1 MATTVLLTAKL
12 FISHLIFINWI
23 CAVFVCFIMWRQ
35 MAVVWQLSLNH
46 LSNVL
51 EVRISEWAASLSVVI
66 FRPLEPWFPDKQP
79 AVLAPA
85 EANTSIRIQM
95 STSIQVPVFSHDIY
109 KDLAA
114 SLCLCVYIVTFDNR
128 KLTMWILCSFSRHTL
143 VRGHTEAH
151 SSQCESMRRRSPV
164 IRARR
169 GIFVITPAQPAQPSP
184 AQPSPAPGLWRPF
197 SLTRRQDTRQRI
209 FYKFCRA
216 SGPGD
221 AEERRHVVET
231 HFSLDTSS
239 ARRRLL
245 CPRPSAHMAQMS
257 SHTKGSNF
265 LSTKWDLLQGCFQIR
280 RGVK

>member
-51 EVRISEWAASLSVVI
+51 ECRISEWAASLSVVI

-114 SLCLCVYIVTFDNR
+114 SLCERCVYIETFDNR
-128 KLTMWILCSFSRHTL
+128 KLTMWILCSFSRHIL
-143 VRGHTEAH
+143 VRGHTVAKA
-151 SSQCESMRRRSPV
+151 ES
-164 IRARR
+164 
-169 GIFVITPAQPAQPSP
+169 
-184 AQPSPAPGLWRPF
+184 
-197 SLTRRQDTRQRI
+197 
-209 FYKFCRA
+209 
-216 SGPGD
+216 
-221 AEERRHVVET
+221 
-231 HFSLDTSS
+231 
-239 ARRRLL
+239 
-245 CPRPSAHMAQMS
+245 
-257 SHTKGSNF
+257 
-265 LSTKWDLLQGCFQIR
+265 
-280 RGVK
+280 

>member
-95 STSIQVPVFSHDIY
+95 STSIQVPVFSHNIY

-114 SLCLCVYIVTFDNR
+114 SLNECVYINTFDNR
-128 KLTMWILCSFSRHTL
+128 KLTMWCLFKTYFGKRT
-143 VRGHTEAH
+143 H
-151 SSQCESMRRRSPV
+151 SSQCESMRRSPV
-164 IRARR
+164 IR
-169 GIFVITPAQPAQPSP
+169 G
-184 AQPSPAPGLWRPF
+184 
-197 SLTRRQDTRQRI
+197 
-209 FYKFCRA
+209 
-216 SGPGD
+216 
-221 AEERRHVVET
+221 
-231 HFSLDTSS
+231 
-239 ARRRLL
+239 
-245 CPRPSAHMAQMS
+245 
-257 SHTKGSNF
+257 
-265 LSTKWDLLQGCFQIR
+265 
-280 RGVK
+280 